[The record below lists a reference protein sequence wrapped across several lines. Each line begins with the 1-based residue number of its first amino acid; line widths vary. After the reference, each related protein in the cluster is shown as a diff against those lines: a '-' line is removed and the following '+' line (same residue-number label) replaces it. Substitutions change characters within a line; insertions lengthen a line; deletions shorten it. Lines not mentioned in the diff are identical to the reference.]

1 MNTAYVALG
10 ANLGDPA
17 ATVRAAFGA
26 LANLPESRV
35 SRSSSLYRTAPVGL
49 TDQPDFINAVAELQT
64 TLAPEALLEALFDIE
79 QRFGRIRADK
89 NGPRTLDLDL
99 LLYDDQRIDLPQLQ
113 LSAGDARLSAKAEL
127 NLKTPRAFTAEGEL
141 QRFDPSR
148 FAKVPAAQINAN
160 FKADGR
166 LDPRAVVNRR
176 ASRRANPQRLSAAE
190 GHPRRASRP
199 ASAGGGRC
207 PSRASPARRA
217 ATPPR

>member
-64 TLAPEALLEALFDIE
+64 TLAPEALLDALFDIE

-99 LLYDDQRIDLPQLQ
+99 LLYDDQRIDLPHLT
-113 LSAGDARLSAKAEL
+113 LPHPRLHL
-127 NLKTPRAFTAEGEL
+127 RAFVLQPLAEIAPQLVIPGRGAVAAWL
-141 QRFDPSR
+141 
-148 FAKVPAAQINAN
+148 PAVAN
-160 FKADGR
+160 QGIVK
-166 LDPRAVVNRR
+166 L
-176 ASRRANPQRLSAAE
+176 
-190 GHPRRASRP
+190 
-199 ASAGGGRC
+199 
-207 PSRASPARRA
+207 
-217 ATPPR
+217 